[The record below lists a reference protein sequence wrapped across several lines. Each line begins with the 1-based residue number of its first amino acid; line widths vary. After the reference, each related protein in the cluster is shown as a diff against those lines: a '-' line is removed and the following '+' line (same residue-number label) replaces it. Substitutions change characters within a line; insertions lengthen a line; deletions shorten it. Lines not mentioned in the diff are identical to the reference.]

1 MDGRSHSLLRVT
13 RRVGEGRTDK
23 QLEAGPCVD
32 LAAAPRRN
40 LSASLLL
47 WTARRGA
54 CGCLFNLTG
63 APPPPTTVR
72 MKTFPSNRLSATAKA
87 VTLLCLLA
95 LMGLLSSEWGS
106 ALILFGLAVLTPAL
120 IRIRDAV
127 SVIARAAGDD
137 TPGPV

>member
-1 MDGRSHSLLRVT
+1 
-13 RRVGEGRTDK
+13 
-23 QLEAGPCVD
+23 
-32 LAAAPRRN
+32 
-40 LSASLLL
+40 
-47 WTARRGA
+47 
-54 CGCLFNLTG
+54 
-63 APPPPTTVR
+63 
-72 MKTFPSNRLSATAKA
+72 MKNFPSNRLSATAKA